1 MKMTEK
7 WIHRECAKEDI
18 NPEYVLVQPPLS
30 RSHTPCA
37 LCGLSHGMQFLY
49 EVEEAP
55 EGISIPIV
63 DETGEVQGLLRVSKD
78 EADIEVVK
86 EVLKAETV
94 EEPAILLRSDPK
106 PELEAMEKKEAETVE
121 EPEKPLEALEK
132 KAESVGAKFVDEN
145 GNDVKLDDVLEKTVE
160 LTKEKIEEAN
170 EKETE
175 IAKLKAE
182 LAELEK

>member
-1 MKMTEK
+1 MMKMTEK

-37 LCGLSHGMQFLY
+37 KCNQPSGHVFLY
-49 EVEEAP
+49 DVVEGPEPVSEA
-55 EGISIPIV
+55 E
-63 DETGEVQGLLRVSKD
+63 
-78 EADIEVVK
+78 
-86 EVLKAETV
+86 
-94 EEPAILLRSDPK
+94 
-106 PELEAMEKKEAETVE
+106 PELEVVAVLEEVE
-121 EPEKPLEALEK
+121 NKTEDI
-132 KAESVGAKFVDEN
+132 GAKFVDEA
-145 GNDVKLDDVLEKTVE
+145 GNDVKLEEVFDKTVE